1 MSAKAGKPT
10 FVPIRTLACRS
21 PAVSWDGSLN
31 SSRNLMDIDIEQFS
45 IEEHKED
52 QHDHH
57 DCCGALEAS
66 VVAHHRTSL
75 RGGGEEFSGSCP
87 HLLALAVAGG
97 AGSGDFD
104 VVASAVPYRGDAGGF
119 YRPAVRRPQPCAHHG
134 DAD

>member
-1 MSAKAGKPT
+1 MSAKGGKPT

-21 PAVSWDGSLN
+21 PAVLRDGSLN
-31 SSRNLMDIDIEQFS
+31 SSRNLMDADIEQFS

-57 DCCGALEAS
+57 DCCGAVEAS

-75 RGGGEEFSGSCP
+75 RGVGEEFSRSCP
-87 HLLALAVAGG
+87 HLLALDVAAG

-104 VVASAVPYRGDAGGF
+104 VVAGAVPYRGDAGGL
-119 YRPAVRRPQPCAHHG
+119 YRAAGQRPQTRCL
-134 DAD
+134 